1 MQIPKFK
8 EFFVEQDLER
18 KEKPITVAII
28 TIADSKDPKENT
40 TADLI
45 SKACKKKGIECVI
58 VNTKSKIITQAF
70 MVNTR
75 SAMLT
80 CDNKLTS
87 ALLFEKFGIPTPK
100 TAFISNENNIK
111 AGLDMI
117 GSKFPIIMKTL
128 TGTQGVGVIKYLLV
142 QKELTVVMILDQI
155 LIEVLRQRLID

>member
-58 VNTKSKIITQAF
+58 VNTKSTIITQKDEDK
-70 MVNTR
+70 NT
-75 SAMLT
+75 LT
-80 CDNKLTS
+80 VYNYDGKGAEHTFVGKDTI
-87 ALLFEKFGIPTPK
+87 AITRGGAVED
-100 TAFISNENNIK
+100 E
-111 AGLDMI
+111 AGL
-117 GSKFPIIMKTL
+117 SL
-128 TGTQGVGVIKYLLV
+128 S
-142 QKELTVVMILDQI
+142 
-155 LIEVLRQRLID
+155 LIHI

>member
-58 VNTKSKIITQAF
+58 VNTKSTIITQKDEDKNTLTVYNYDGKGAEHTFVGKDTIAITRGGAVEDEAGLSLISAFQNSQAF

-100 TAFISNENNIK
+100 TAFISMRTI
-111 AGLDMI
+111 
-117 GSKFPIIMKTL
+117 
-128 TGTQGVGVIKYLLV
+128 
-142 QKELTVVMILDQI
+142 
-155 LIEVLRQRLID
+155 